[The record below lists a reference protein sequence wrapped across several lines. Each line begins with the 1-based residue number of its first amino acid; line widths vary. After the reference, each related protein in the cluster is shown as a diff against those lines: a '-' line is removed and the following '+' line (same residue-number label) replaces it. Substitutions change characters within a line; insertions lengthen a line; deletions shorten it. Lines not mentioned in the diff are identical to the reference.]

1 MMNSRQRRI
10 LEYLSDKKIWIK
22 GKELSRIMGVT
33 DRTIRSDIDLL
44 NQELPGII
52 ESSTRE
58 GYQLNYNKYQTYK
71 DLNTD
76 VIPQTPDER
85 SIYIIKILLFSK
97 KRQKIM
103 DLQDELFVSEHT
115 IEGDIKRIRDLIKPY
130 GGLKLVREKNTI
142 FFQGNEHLKRKIY
155 RDLLTNEIKDNFLN
169 INRTALLYS
178 RFDLVQVT
186 KIFEETLN
194 KYNYSVRETA
204 IPMIVVHMGISIERM
219 LSGHYLTDDSINKQ
233 VDQRIEFEI
242 SKYFYER
249 IIQIVPI
256 KYSITEVRGFANILM
271 GYQNA
276 YHLNDLFE
284 YKNKIVDISK
294 LLDEV
299 TKVLYETFDLDFSM
313 DEDFKNGLH
322 LHIQS
327 LVLRI
332 KNGTVIPNAHL
343 QEIKKS
349 YPLIFEM
356 GLVISRL
363 IGNAFGFEL
372 SESEVGFISLH
383 IGAAYDRLSNKKK
396 HQVLLIAPHNRSLSK
411 LTKGKITNMF
421 KERLEIVAIHEYYV
435 EKHIENMNVDLI
447 ITTLPID
454 HNLEVKTVQISMF
467 LNHEDEGTI
476 FRALNEL
483 DKEEFNLEFGNQF
496 GTLIDERFFF
506 KDLEKETPE
515 EVIDYMSQKLYEN
528 GIVSKDFKDSIL
540 DREAMSSTSF
550 SYSIAIPHPL
560 DLKSKQSK
568 VAVALLRKPIQWG
581 SYNVK
586 LVMMLAINE
595 KDSSTM
601 WLFFDWL
608 SETITNPSKMSK
620 LLQSKNRNEFVHWM
634 MDD

>member
-1 MMNSRQRRI
+1 MNSRQRRI

-44 NQELPGII
+44 NQELPGIV

-103 DLQDELFVSEHT
+103 DLQDEFFVSEHT

-276 YHLNDLFE
+276 YHLNDLLELSDIYGVSGME
-284 YKNKIVDISK
+284 YRVVKYLQEKINLPLEQDGIGSALFTQK
-294 LLDEV
+294 G
-299 TKVLYETFDLDFSM
+299 
-313 DEDFKNGLH
+313 NGL
-322 LHIQS
+322 
-327 LVLRI
+327 RI
-332 KNGTVIPNAHL
+332 MVATH
-343 QEIKKS
+343 
-349 YPLIFEM
+349 M
-356 GLVISRL
+356 D
-363 IGNAFGFEL
+363 
-372 SESEVGFISLH
+372 EVGFYVKKIDEDGYLFLQPVGGIWPH
-383 IGAAYDRLSNKKK
+383 VIMNQEVVVINDHDEEFYGIIG
-396 HQVLLIAPHNRSLSK
+396 SK
-411 LTKGKITNMF
+411 AMHGMTM
-421 KERLEIVAIHEYYV
+421 E
-435 EKHIENMNVDLI
+435 EKSKTI
-447 ITTLPID
+447 PID
-454 HNLEVKTVQISMF
+454 RVYVDMGVSSK
-467 LNHEDEGTI
+467 
-476 FRALNEL
+476 NE
-483 DKEEFNLEFGNQF
+483 
-496 GTLIDERFFF
+496 
-506 KDLEKETPE
+506 
-515 EVIDYMSQKLYEN
+515 
-528 GIVSKDFKDSIL
+528 IL
-540 DREAMSSTSF
+540 DRGIKEGDMVAFVSKSRIMNDKNYICGKAFDDRASVAVGMWLMNSLINKPTDNEVTLAATVQEAVEKVTFDFDRELIERRGEAGDISIVAMNKNGEWGVASNIDNFSF
-550 SYSIAIPHPL
+550 SVATEKQANTVYITKRVGDHMIHEIAPQEWL
-560 DLKSKQSK
+560 DK
-568 VAVALLRKPIQWG
+568 
-581 SYNVK
+581 Y
-586 LVMMLAINE
+586 
-595 KDSSTM
+595 
-601 WLFFDWL
+601 L
-608 SETITNPSKMSK
+608 SERMKPLEEK
-620 LLQSKNRNEFVHWM
+620 
-634 MDD
+634 